1 MAAPVHNEEETL
13 GKVYDARIMRRVFAY
28 VRPHRR
34 LVALAFLLLLVG
46 SAAQLAQ
53 PYLIKVAIDGPIANK
68 DPGGLVAIVIAFAFL
83 LVAEF
88 MLRFAQIYILEKIGW
103 NVVYDLRRAV
113 YDHLQS
119 LASSFFDRNP
129 VGRLV
134 TRVTTDI
141 ESLSEL
147 FASGVVTLLG
157 DCVKLIGIVVIL
169 FWMDVRLATLTVTVL
184 PLLGVG
190 TFFFRLRIRD
200 AFRQVR
206 TRLARL
212 HAALHETLTGMTI
225 IQLFRHERANAS
237 EFEQINRAHRDAEL
251 SSVSY
256 DSVFSA
262 MIELVGSLTVA
273 MIIWYGG
280 ARTLGGALTF
290 GTLVAFLE
298 YAQKFFGP
306 IRELGS
312 FYSVMQSAMASSE
325 RIFALL
331 DTKPGILSPAK
342 PRPIPCTPRPESP
355 RWSSTTSTSRTGDG
369 PPAGERKCSRQRKCY
384 GPLFR
389 DPGERV
395 ALVGSTGAGK
405 STIARLLIRLYDV
418 DRGVIRVNGID
429 IRELD
434 PRVLRRKVAL
444 VMQDQ
449 FLFAGTIAANI
460 SLSDPA
466 ITAER
471 IQEAARAVRAE
482 PFIMSLPRGYDSAVA
497 ERGSNFSVGQK
508 QLFALA
514 RVLAF
519 DPAVLVLDEAT
530 ASVDSETERHI
541 QEALHAVM
549 EARSSLVIAHRLS
562 TIRESHRILVMHHGK
577 VREEGTHEE
586 LLAQDG
592 IYERLYQLQYPRSGR
607 PIRLACGRARAASC
621 RSAGW

>member
-1 MAAPVHNEEETL
+1 
-13 GKVYDARIMRRVFAY
+13 MRRIFGY

-34 LVALAFLLLLVG
+34 LVALAFLLLLMG

-53 PYLIKVAIDGPIANK
+53 PYLIKVAIDGPIAHK
-68 DPGGLVAIVIAFAFL
+68 DPSGLVAIVIGFAFL

-88 MLRFAQIYILEKIGW
+88 MLRFAQIYCLEKIGW

-113 YDHLQS
+113 YNHLQS

-157 DCVKLIGIVVIL
+157 DSVKLIGIVVIL

-212 HAALHETLTGMTI
+212 HASLHETLTGMTI
-225 IQLFRHERANAS
+225 IQLFRRERANAR

-331 DTKPGILSPAK
+331 DTKPEILPPAK
-342 PRPIPCTPRPESP
+342 PRPIPERAPTAVPTVEFDDVHFAYAGGKEVL
-355 RWSSTTSTSRTGDG
+355 TGLSF
-369 PPAGERKCSRQRKCY
+369 AIH
-384 GPLFR
+384 
-389 DPGERV
+389 PGERV

-405 STIARLLIRLYDV
+405 STIARLLIRLYDI

-460 SLSDPA
+460 SLSEPS
-466 ITAER
+466 ITPER
-471 IQEAARAVRAE
+471 IREAARAVRAE
-482 PFIMSLPRGYDSAVA
+482 PFIMSLPGAYDAAVA

-508 QLFALA
+508 QLLALA

-562 TIRESHRILVMHHGK
+562 TIRESHRILVMHHGRI
-577 VREEGTHEE
+577 REEGTHEE
-586 LLAQDG
+586 LLAHDG
-592 IYERLYQLQYPRSGR
+592 IYRMLHRIQFEQPSG
-607 PIRLACGRARAASC
+607 ADEA
-621 RSAGW
+621 SAGFAPDPSTRFGGDPVTST

>member
-1 MAAPVHNEEETL
+1 MTSPPHHEEETL

-34 LVALAFLLLLVG
+34 LVALAVLLLLAG

-68 DPGGLVAIVIAFAFL
+68 DAGGLVGIVVAFALL

-88 MLRFAQIYILEKIGW
+88 MLRFGQIYCLEKIGW
-103 NVVYDLRRAV
+103 NVVYDLRREV
-113 YDHLQS
+113 YRHLQS

-147 FASGVVTLLG
+147 FASGVVTLMG

-212 HAALHETLTGMTI
+212 HASLHETLTGMTV
-225 IQLFRHERANAS
+225 IQLFRRERAN
-237 EFEQINRAHRDAEL
+237 ERDFEQINRAHRDAEL
-251 SSVSY
+251 SSVTY

-312 FYSVMQSAMASSE
+312 FYSVMQSAMASAE
-325 RIFALL
+325 RILALL
-331 DTKPGILSPAK
+331 DTKPGIVAPE
-342 PRPIPCTPRPESP
+342 RTTPIPERAPEGIP
-355 RWSSTTSTSRTGDG
+355 TVEFDDVHFAY
-369 PPAGERKCSRQRKCY
+369 AGGKEVLSGLSFSIQ
-384 GPLFR
+384 
-389 DPGERV
+389 PGERV

-405 STIARLLIRLYDV
+405 STIARLLIRLYDA
-418 DRGVIRVNGID
+418 DRGAIRVNGVD
-429 IRELD
+429 IRD
-434 PRVLRRKVAL
+434 MNPRELRRKVA
-444 VMQDQ
+444 VVVQDQ
-449 FLFAGTIAANI
+449 FLFAGTIARNI
-460 SLSDPA
+460 SLSDPT
-466 ITAER
+466 ITDEKIRA
-471 IQEAARAVRAE
+471 AARAVAAE
-482 PFIMSLPRGYDSAVA
+482 PFILSLTGGYDGAVQ
-497 ERGSNFSVGQK
+497 ERGANFSVGQK
-508 QLFALA
+508 QLLALA

-530 ASVDSETERHI
+530 ASVDSETERRI

-549 EARSSLVIAHRLS
+549 AARSSLVIAHRLS
-562 TIRESHRILVMHHGK
+562 TIRESHRILVLHHGRI
-577 VREEGTHEE
+577 REEGAHDA
-586 LLAQDG
+586 LLARDG
-592 IYERLYQLQYPRSGR
+592 IYRMLHRLQFEQPAGADSS
-607 PIRLACGRARAASC
+607 PAARFGGDPVT
-621 RSAGW
+621 SA